1 MGVLKPEL
9 VMKSIIPVIMAGVIG
24 IYGLIIAVFLAS
36 PSKYYSHSLDLM
48 LVLLSI
54 KSET

>member
-1 MGVLKPEL
+1 MGVLAPGL

-36 PSKYYSHSLDLM
+36 PSKCYLPSILLINFC
-48 LVLLSI
+48 LSI
-54 KSET
+54 KSEL